1 MIGNRLRSSALALSV
16 LLLSSPD
23 AFAQDAHYWTLQYG
37 PRSSLL
43 GGAVIG
49 SVDDI
54 SATYYN
60 PGALALA
67 EELSF
72 AISASVF
79 ERWGVALEDGG
90 GNGVDLGTSQSGLRP
105 SLVAGTLSRKL
116 FGSGVLAYSL
126 LTRVKGTQDFQ
137 GFAVES
143 GSEIPPSRQLQD
155 LAGLVQFEGEFSDIW
170 AGLTY
175 AQPLGSHVGLGVTWY
190 GAIRSQRRR
199 GETLSQTIAMDGT
212 GLTSLDIRGG
222 KYSTTRTLFKLGAF
236 AAAGPF
242 TGGLTV
248 TTPSIHIS
256 GSGQLGLNKS
266 TVGQDTVALAASIQT
281 NLPAEFKSPLSV
293 GAGGALRIGG
303 TRLHASAEWYDAIA
317 PYVVIQGE
325 EFVAQEPAEV
335 MGVDAVQALGEVF
348 NWGAGLEH
356 ALSPNVS
363 GYLSFSM
370 DNSGLTEDVVRAGLS
385 ELPIDINSISA
396 GTDFGVGSARF
407 TLGLGYAWGQKVDQ
421 RLTDILQEEDA
432 DFEATFVYRSMRV
445 IFGFEI
451 GID

>member
-1 MIGNRLRSSALALSV
+1 MARKPTNALAV
-16 LLLSSPD
+16 FALLLSAPD
-23 AFAQDAHYWTLQYG
+23 AYAQDAHYWTLQYG

-60 PGALALA
+60 PGALGMAPDLA
-67 EELSF
+67 F
-72 AISASVF
+72 AITAHVF
-79 ERWGVALEDGG
+79 ERSGVTLEDGG
-90 GNGVDLGTSQSGLRP
+90 GEGVDLGTTRSGVRP
-105 SLVAGTLSRKL
+105 SLVAGVLRGNL

-126 LTRVKGTQDFQ
+126 LTRVKGTQDFSGVAIQ
-137 GFAVES
+137 S
-143 GSEIPPSRQLQD
+143 GSDIPPSRQLQD
-155 LAGLVQFEGEFSDIW
+155 LTGLVQFEGAFDDLW

-175 AQPLGSHVGLGVTWY
+175 SQPLGSHFGLGVTWY
-190 GAIRSQRRR
+190 GALRSQWRRS
-199 GETLSQTIAMDGT
+199 ESVVQSIALDGT
-212 GLTSLDIRGG
+212 GFTSLDIRSGE
-222 KYSTTRTLFKLGAF
+222 YSTARTLFKFGAF

-256 GSGQLGLNKS
+256 GSGQLGLNLNN
-266 TVGQDTVALAASIQT
+266 VGQDTALLAVSIQT

-317 PYVVIQGE
+317 PYVVLQGE
-325 EFVAQEPAEV
+325 EFVAQRPAQIV
-335 MGVDAVQALGEVF
+335 LLDAVQALEEIL

-356 ALSPNVS
+356 VLSPNLS
-363 GYLSFSM
+363 AYLSYST
-370 DNSGLTEDVVRAGLS
+370 NKSGLTDDIERANLS
-385 ELPIDINSISA
+385 ALPMDIASISA
-396 GTDFGVGSARF
+396 GTDFSVGSARF
-407 TLGLGYAWGQKVDQ
+407 TLGLGYGWGRKVDEG
-421 RLTDILQEEDA
+421 LTDVLREEDA